1 MSVDFT
7 DDEMD
12 EIRTTSSSVQE
23 RVKNLRDYCQADW
36 TAAGVV
42 LQASGRRCFT
52 VSLPQEIQN
61 FDAFCAGLRARGG
74 ALDLSLGTDAM
85 LCTIWD
91 AGSVPTRRAIK
102 RAAGQNVNLVRLIA
116 LVLIVAA
123 VMAVTAVVGAD
134 A

>member
-1 MSVDFT
+1 M
-7 DDEMD
+7 
-12 EIRTTSSSVQE
+12 
-23 RVKNLRDYCQADW
+23 KNLRDYCQADW